1 MRFASAA
8 LSGARRQNRSAD
20 NNCNERKFIM
30 SVIPVNENNFEREI
44 INADLPVL
52 ADFYADWCGPCR
64 MLRPTLEAIAADRSD
79 VKVAA
84 VNIDENPD
92 LADEFDI
99 SSIPCVILF
108 KNGAE
113 ADRSIGLV
121 PREALEDM
129 LG

>member
-1 MRFASAA
+1 
-8 LSGARRQNRSAD
+8 
-20 NNCNERKFIM
+20 M
-30 SVIPVNENNFEREI
+30 SVITVNENTFEKEVI
-44 INADLPVL
+44 LADKPVL
-52 ADFYADWCGPCR
+52 VDFYADWCGPCR
-64 MLRPTLEAIAADRSD
+64 MLRPTLEAVADERSD

-99 SSIPCVILF
+99 ASIPCVILF
-108 KNGAE
+108 QNGAE

-121 PREALEDM
+121 PKEALEAL